1 MIMDRKSTG
10 RDWNKCSVH
19 AARIPISKICELV
32 DQDDVEQLVTYRC
45 EQCSKCKTCRKTPRI
60 TAVSLQEA
68 RKQKIIEDSV
78 KFDFINQRVEVI
90 FFFLKNPNTFLTEK
104 HQGPSKLRQ
113 ARKIYMTQCKKSE
126 IDKAGTRL
134 THADLIE
141 RSFMVKLL
149 DMPIDCQKLVREA
162 PFNHYYP
169 WFIVS
174 KNDSISTLRRIVV
187 DPSCTGL
194 NQILPKGENRIG
206 TIPDIIIRN
215 RTKPVG
221 WASDISKMYNQLR
234 LDKSAYPFTLFLYHD
249 SLNEDVEP
257 DTYVMVRA

>member
-1 MIMDRKSTG
+1 MSGLNGHIQRVSEEAILRRLCSEYTFQLSSLLVQVQTLKKRAEKCDRRALNNVKSKSLSTTDESG
-10 RDWNKCSVH
+10 ED
-19 AARIPISKICELV
+19 E
-32 DQDDVEQLVTYRC
+32 DDVFD
-45 EQCSKCKTCRKTPRI
+45 KDIPPPPPI
-60 TAVSLQEA
+60 HN
-68 RKQKIIEDSV
+68 IE
-78 KFDFINQRVEVI
+78 
-90 FFFLKNPNTFLTEK
+90 
-104 HQGPSKLRQ
+104 
-113 ARKIYMTQCKKSE
+113 
-126 IDKAGTRL
+126 TRL